1 MLLTAL
7 IVRQM
12 LGGAVIELN
21 CSAKQSS
28 AELSAVS
35 APDLNFLFTEG
46 LEELGSHI
54 NLLVLNTVDLVRRP
68 GGEAR

>member
-54 NLLVLNTVDLVRRP
+54 NPAGT
-68 GGEAR
+68 EHS